1 MMESMK
7 GMDNMFGSTHNGAN
21 AYAAVGVETGVSSAS
36 AHELIV
42 MLFDGALIALT
53 TAQQHM
59 KAGNIPGKGQAISKA
74 IMIIDSG
81 LRASLNKEVGGEIA
95 QNLDAL
101 YQYMSTRLVIA
112 NVKNQPEILVE
123 VHGLLKDLKTSW
135 EAIGV
140 PEKLPAPVQVIP
152 KAPAYDSLEPNAS
165 RLVKA

>member
-7 GMDNMFGSTHNGAN
+7 GMNMFGSTHNGAN
-21 AYAAVGVETGVSSAS
+21 AYAAVGVETGVSAAS

-42 MLFDGALIALT
+42 MLFDGALIALMA
-53 TAQQHM
+53 AQQHM
-59 KAGNIPGKGQAISKA
+59 KAGNIPAKGQSISKV

-112 NVKNQPEILVE
+112 NIKNQPEILQE
-123 VHGLLKDLKTSW
+123 IYTLLKDLKTSW

-140 PEKLPAPVQVIP
+140 VQNPVVVQADIP
-152 KAPAYDSLEPNAS
+152 KAAAYDPLAPTTS
-165 RLVKA
+165 RLMKA